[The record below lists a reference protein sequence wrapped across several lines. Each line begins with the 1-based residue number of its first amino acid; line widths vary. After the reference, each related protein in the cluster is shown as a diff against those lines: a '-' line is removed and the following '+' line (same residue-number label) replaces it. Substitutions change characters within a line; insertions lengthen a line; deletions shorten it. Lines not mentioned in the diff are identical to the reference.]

1 MLNTGYSNKQNG
13 DYWNWFRPQLSL
25 FFVWWHSQLFTAL
38 WQACPSNASSCESW
52 VPGQIYCICQYSAS
66 SALLTILPL
75 VYLLYKNPGPFL
87 YIIPS
92 PWRWLMVGGQLIA
105 AIVAPRAML
114 DAPHRFKIR
123 SQLSAPK
130 TPEAGPL
137 NIRGIYRW
145 VRDPFLL
152 TGLIIIWL
160 TPFMTVNL
168 LVIYI
173 LTTIYLYLGSLHWE
187 RRLVAQFGDEYREYQ
202 KRVHRIIPHLGGHY

>member
-1 MLNTGYSNKQNG
+1 MVSSTIILVFCLVAFAAIHS
-13 DYWNWFRPQLSL
+13 FMASL
-25 FFVWWHSQLFTAL
+25 PFKRFIMRVLGSRAEILYMPVFSLIA
-38 WQACPSNASSCESW
+38 
-52 VPGQIYCICQYSAS
+52 V
-66 SALLTILPL
+66 LTILPL
-75 VYLLYKNPGPFL
+75 AYLLYKNPGPVL

-105 AIVAPRAML
+105 AIVAPRALL

-123 SQLSAPK
+123 SQLSAPE

-145 VRDPFLL
+145 IRDPFLL
-152 TGLIIIWL
+152 SGLVIMWL

-168 LVIYI
+168 LVIYL

-187 RRLVAQFGDEYREYQ
+187 TRLVAQFGDEYREYQ
-202 KRVHRIIPHLGGHY
+202 KRVHRIIPKLGGYR

>member
-1 MLNTGYSNKQNG
+1 MVSSTIILVFCLVAFAAIHS
-13 DYWNWFRPQLSL
+13 FMASL
-25 FFVWWHSQLFTAL
+25 PFKRRLVRVLGSKADTLYMPVFSIIAV
-38 WQACPSNASSCESW
+38 
-52 VPGQIYCICQYSAS
+52 I
-66 SALLTILPL
+66 TISPL
-75 VYLLYKNPGPFL
+75 VYLLIKNPGPIL

-92 PWRWLMVGGQLIA
+92 PWRWLMVGVQLIA
-105 AIVAPRAML
+105 ALVAPRAIL

-145 VRDPFLL
+145 VRDPFLF
-152 TGLIIIWL
+152 TGLIIIWF

-173 LTTIYLYLGSLHWE
+173 LSTIYLYLGSLHWE
-187 RRLVAQFGDEYREYQ
+187 TRLVTQFGDEYREYQ
-202 KRVHRIIPHLGGHY
+202 KRVHRIIPHSGAYR

>member
-1 MLNTGYSNKQNG
+1 MVSSTVILV
-13 DYWNWFRPQLSL
+13 FCLVAFAAIHSL
-25 FFVWWHSQLFTAL
+25 M
-38 WQACPSNASSCESW
+38 ASLPFKRFIMRVLGSRADILYMPVFSL
-52 VPGQIYCICQYSAS
+52 IS
-66 SALLTILPL
+66 LLTILPL

-105 AIVAPRAML
+105 AIIAPRAML

-123 SQLSAPK
+123 SQLSVPK
-130 TPEAGPL
+130 TSEAGSL
-137 NIRGIYRW
+137 NIRGVYRW

-202 KRVHRIIPHLGGHY
+202 KRVHRIIPQLGKHY